1 MHDPNCIFC
10 KIIKKEIPAE
20 IVYEDDEMLAFLDI
34 SPQVCG
40 DILLIPKEHYE
51 RMPDVPDN
59 LIKDMFL
66 RAKHLMQPLKNAL
79 EADPIALVI
88 WGMDVLHFHIH
99 LIPRYPNDEIHFS
112 PPTKYESLEKM
123 KEIGDK
129 IRKHIS

>member
-10 KIIKKEIPAE
+10 KIANKEIPAE
-20 IVYEDDEMLAFLDI
+20 IVYEDSEMMAFLDI
-34 SPQVCG
+34 SPQVSG

-66 RAKHLMQPLKNAL
+66 KAKHLMLPLKNAL
-79 EADPIALVI
+79 EADPIALVV

-99 LIPRYPNDEIHFS
+99 LIPRYPNDGIHFS
-112 PPTKYESLEKM
+112 PPTKYENPEKM
-123 KEIGDK
+123 KEVAEK
-129 IRKHIS
+129 IRNSI